1 MYFLLPPNPASWKG
15 AGSLHNGPLLR
26 KELEDFFPHMLIPA
40 PPEVPKV
47 YMGARSG
54 GPGHQSTVRERRL
67 EALRAPV
74 CLARSLAGPHRA
86 LGPGDAIRPKP
97 NPSQRL
103 APSITAA
110 THRDTK
116 DGWKMAKRSN

>member
-15 AGSLHNGPLLR
+15 ARSLHNGPLLR

-54 GPGHQSTVRERRL
+54 GLGHQSTVRELRL

-74 CLARSLAGPHRA
+74 CLARSLVGPHRA

-97 NPSQRL
+97 NPS
-103 APSITAA
+103 
-110 THRDTK
+110 
-116 DGWKMAKRSN
+116 